1 MSIEGMI
8 ALHHATA
15 ALTEQNMQ
23 EFGHRAGSNVMVLA
37 LIPPNLGLH
46 FYSSSHSIFT
56 EQ

>member
-15 ALTEQNMQ
+15 AFTEQNMQ
-23 EFGHRAGSNVMVLA
+23 EFGHRAGSNVLILA

-46 FYSSSHSIFT
+46 FYSSSPSIFT

>member
-8 ALHHATA
+8 ALHDATA

-23 EFGHRAGSNVMVLA
+23 EFGPSAGSNVLVLA

-46 FYSSSHSIFT
+46 FYSNTHSIFT